1 MEKLLKKE
9 SLRKERKTRDRAEM
23 NWLWI
28 WNGWKV
34 SLRHVSI
41 EDRSVVGSVDRGLNS
56 TNCMPGVGGSRNR

>member
-9 SLRKERKTRDRAEM
+9 SLRKERKTGDRAEM

-34 SLRHVSI
+34 SLRLCRLRTVPLLAVLT
-41 EDRSVVGSVDRGLNS
+41 EFEQY
-56 TNCMPGVGGSRNR
+56 